1 MDKIFKTILLDIN
14 EGVARLE
21 LNRPEK
27 HNAFNAEMIAEL
39 TAAFS
44 FLEKQE
50 SLRLVILS
58 GKGPS
63 FSAGAD
69 LHYMKEIAG
78 FGFDENL
85 GDAKK
90 LAGLFESVK
99 YCAVPVMTVVHGAV
113 FGGANGLSAA
123 CDIVLAH
130 EATVFAFSEVKLGI
144 TPATIS
150 PFVIARCGEAAARE
164 LMLTGR
170 KFTAA
175 EAYRFKLVNQ
185 VFQSEN
191 QEELISTYTRQLLSS
206 GPMAIKACKTLI
218 QKVTESHDEA
228 AEILNFTTKQIA
240 ELRASEEGQEGL
252 AAFFDKRKPNWLP

>member
-14 EGVARLE
+14 DGVARLK

-39 TAAFS
+39 TAAFT
-44 FLEKQE
+44 LLAEQQ

-58 GKGPS
+58 GNGPS

-69 LHYMKEIAG
+69 LNYMKKIAG
-78 FGFDENL
+78 FGYEENL
-85 GDAKK
+85 LDAQK
-90 LAGLFESVK
+90 LAGLFKTVK
-99 YCAVPVMTVVHGAV
+99 NCKVPVMAIVHGAV

-130 EATVFAFSEVKLGI
+130 EATIFAFSEVKLGI

-170 KFTAA
+170 KFTAS
-175 EAYRFKLVNQ
+175 EAYRFLLVNQ
-185 VFQSEN
+185 VFQSQN
-191 QEELISTYTRQLLSS
+191 QGSLSALTS
-206 GPMAIKACKTLI
+206 DSC
-218 QKVTESHDEA
+218 
-228 AEILNFTTKQIA
+228 
-240 ELRASEEGQEGL
+240 
-252 AAFFDKRKPNWLP
+252 

>member
-1 MDKIFKTILLDIN
+1 MDKIFNSILLNIN
-14 EGVARLE
+14 DGVARLE

-39 TAAFS
+39 TAAFT
-44 FLEKQE
+44 LLAEQQ
-50 SLRLVILS
+50 SLRLVILR
-58 GKGPS
+58 GNGPS

-69 LHYMKEIAG
+69 LHYMKEISG
-78 FGFDENL
+78 FGYEENL
-85 GDAKK
+85 RDAQK
-90 LAGLFESVK
+90 LAGLFETVK
-99 YCAVPVMTVVHGAV
+99 NCAVPVMAVVHGAV

-130 EATVFAFSEVKLGI
+130 ENTVFAFSEVKLGI

-170 KFTAA
+170 KFTAS
-175 EAYRFKLVNQ
+175 EAYRFMLVNQ

-191 QEELISTYTRQLLSS
+191 QEELISTYIRQLLSS
-206 GPMAIKACKTLI
+206 GPMALKACKTLI
-218 QKVTESHDEA
+218 QKVTEPHEEK

-252 AAFFDKRKPNWLP
+252 AAFFDKRKPNWIP

>member
-1 MDKIFKTILLDIN
+1 MDKIFNSILLNIN
-14 EGVARLE
+14 DGVARLE

-39 TAAFS
+39 TAAFT
-44 FLEKQE
+44 LLAEQQ
-50 SLRLVILS
+50 SLRLVILR
-58 GKGPS
+58 GNGPS

-69 LHYMKEIAG
+69 LHYMKEISG
-78 FGFDENL
+78 FGYEENL
-85 GDAKK
+85 RDAQK
-90 LAGLFESVK
+90 LAGLFETVK
-99 YCAVPVMTVVHGAV
+99 NCAVPVMAVVHGAV

-130 EATVFAFSEVKLGI
+130 ENTVFAFSEVKLGI

-170 KFTAA
+170 KFTAS
-175 EAYRFKLVNQ
+175 EAYRFMLVNQ

-191 QEELISTYTRQLLSS
+191 QEELISTYIRQLLSS
-206 GPMAIKACKTLI
+206 GPMALKACKTLI
-218 QKVTESHDEA
+218 QKVTEPHKEK

-252 AAFFDKRKPNWLP
+252 AAFFDKRKPNWIP

>member
-1 MDKIFKTILLDIN
+1 MDKIYNTILLEIKD
-14 EGVARLE
+14 GVASIK

-39 TAAFS
+39 TEAFA
-44 FLEKQE
+44 FLDEKQAV
-50 SLRLVILS
+50 RLVVLS
-58 GKGPS
+58 GNGPS

-69 LHYMKEIAG
+69 LNYMKAIAG

-85 GDAKK
+85 RDAQK
-90 LAGLFESVK
+90 LAGLFETVK
-99 YCAVPVMTVVHGAV
+99 KCAVPVVAVVHGAV

-130 EATVFAFSEVKLGI
+130 EDTVFAFSEVKLGI

-170 KFTAA
+170 KFTAL
-175 EAYRFKLVNQ
+175 EAYRFMLVNQ

-191 QEELISTYTRQLLSS
+191 QEEQISTYIRQLLSS
-206 GPMAIKACKTLI
+206 GPQALKACKTLI
-218 QKVTESHDEA
+218 KKVTESSEEFHEVLD
-228 AEILNFTTKQIA
+228 FTTRQIA

-252 AAFFDKRKPNWLP
+252 AAFFDKRKPNWIP

>member
-14 EGVARLE
+14 DGVARLK

-27 HNAFNAEMIAEL
+27 HNAFNAVMIAEL
-39 TAAFS
+39 TAAFT
-44 FLEKQE
+44 LLDEQQ

-58 GKGPS
+58 GNGPS

-69 LHYMKEIAG
+69 LNYMKKIAG
-78 FGFDENL
+78 FGYEENL
-85 GDAKK
+85 LDAQK
-90 LAGLFESVK
+90 LAGLFKTVK
-99 YCAVPVMTVVHGAV
+99 NCKVPVMAIVHGAV

-130 EATVFAFSEVKLGI
+130 EATIFAFSEVKLGI

-170 KFTAA
+170 KFTAS
-175 EAYRFKLVNQ
+175 EAYRFLLINQ
-185 VFQSEN
+185 VFQSQN
-191 QEELISTYTRQLLSS
+191 QEELISTYIRQLLSS
-206 GPMAIKACKTLI
+206 GPMALKACKTLI
-218 QKVTESHDEA
+218 QKVTEPHEEKT
-228 AEILNFTTKQIA
+228 EILNFTTKQIA

-252 AAFFDKRKPNWLP
+252 AAFFDKRKPNWIP

>member
-1 MDKIFKTILLDIN
+1 MDKIFNSILLNIN
-14 EGVARLE
+14 DGVARLE

-39 TAAFS
+39 TAAFT
-44 FLEKQE
+44 LLAEQQ

-58 GKGPS
+58 GNGPS

-69 LHYMKEIAG
+69 LHYMKEISG
-78 FGFDENL
+78 FGYEENL
-85 GDAKK
+85 RDAQK
-90 LAGLFESVK
+90 LAGLFETVK
-99 YCAVPVMTVVHGAV
+99 NCAVPVMAVVHGAV

-130 EATVFAFSEVKLGI
+130 ENTVFAFSEVKLGI

-170 KFTAA
+170 KFTAS
-175 EAYRFKLVNQ
+175 EAYRFMLVNQ

-191 QEELISTYTRQLLSS
+191 QEELISTYIRQLLSS
-206 GPMAIKACKTLI
+206 GPMALKACKTLI
-218 QKVTESHDEA
+218 QKVTEPHKEK

-252 AAFFDKRKPNWLP
+252 AAFFDKRKPNWIP